1 MTTFLH
7 FMDCILDDP
16 PDIPKQPRILVSF
29 TYPGKVGRGRGSQV
43 ASHLLGFPRSWYM
56 IFFKFKQ
63 AKKRQKRVMSSL

>member
-1 MTTFLH
+1 MTTCLH

-43 ASHLLGFPRSWYM
+43 ASHLIGLSQKLVHD
-56 IFFKFKQ
+56 FFQ
-63 AKKRQKRVMSSL
+63 IQTG